1 MDAIG
6 FDARQVQGVL
16 DERRKAA
23 SRLLQHAPQVL
34 ARVLF
39 VGRHQQI
46 SRAEHRLEGRSNFVA
61 HRGQE
66 TTLRAIRF
74 FRARPGLVQVGG
86 TFGDAFFEMTIQ
98 VPKGALGADYTIRKQ
113 SRKRRQEHRERG
125 RSDGR
130 RFQDLMREQYIVQ
143 DGA

>member
-1 MDAIG
+1 MPRAGHLHIEPSTG
-6 FDARQVQGVL
+6 QRVMQGI
-16 DERRKAA
+16 
-23 SRLLQHAPQVL
+23 QT
-34 ARVLF
+34 
-39 VGRHQQI
+39 VGKT
-46 SRAEHRLEGRSNFVA
+46 A
-61 HRGQE
+61 
-66 TTLRAIRF
+66 
-74 FRARPGLVQVGG
+74 VQVGG